1 MVEQRRLGRR
11 IPLPSMHIDGL
22 PPIGSFHHIGVATE
36 GIADAERTYAALGYA
51 REGDEFCDPAQGVRG
66 VFIVGPGPR
75 LELLEALGDSHTL
88 DPWLRAGSRM
98 YHLAFEVADLDGT
111 LATARSE
118 LQGLVVRPPTPAPAF
133 GGRRIAFVM
142 LRNRALIEFVEAD
155 PFG

>member
-1 MVEQRRLGRR
+1 
-11 IPLPSMHIDGL
+11 MHIDGL

-36 GIADAERTYAALGYA
+36 GIDDAERTYAALGYA
-51 REGDEFCDPAQGVRG
+51 REGEEFCDPAQGVRG

-75 LELLEALGDSHTL
+75 LELLEPLGGSHTL

-118 LQGLVVRPPTPAPAF
+118 LQAIVVRPPTPAPAF

-142 LRNRALIEFVEAD
+142 MRNRALIEFVESGTRRLKD
-155 PFG
+155 